1 MKAKVEEL
9 FQQVANLTQE
19 ARLRYFA
26 ENDIDERTRTEV
38 EALFAADSQT
48 TKFLAEDIDAQYSE
62 PDELKD
68 SYCGPYRLEKLLG
81 RGGMGSV
88 YAAERADGEVKQR
101 VAVKLLRPGAGHP
114 QFRQWFL
121 SERQIL
127 ATLSHPNIAR
137 LLDAGHREDGQP
149 YLVMEYV
156 EGKTIDVYAAG
167 IGVRQ
172 KIALFLKVCAAVSYL
187 HRNLVVHRDLKPSN
201 ILVTEE
207 REPKLLD
214 FGIAK
219 ILDSAGDAT
228 VTNVRMLTPEY
239 ASPEQAAGGRITTAT
254 DIYSLGAVLYK
265 LLTGASPYQ
274 ATSKAAKATA
284 TSTSP
289 KKIMP
294 PSKLTPDLKGDLD
307 AILLKA
313 LREEPQERYA
323 SAEQLSEDLGNYLAY
338 RPVRARTG
346 DIWYRT
352 RKFLRRYWLPAVAGT
367 LTIASL
373 AAGLTIANHE
383 RAIAERRFTDV
394 RQLANKLFDIDDRV
408 SKLPGSTETR
418 RLIVETSLEYLRR
431 ITADVRMD
439 PALALEVGTAYF
451 RVARVQR
458 SDTALGQ
465 TELAEGN
472 DKKALTL
479 IDSVLAS
486 EPSNRIALLRAAE
499 ISQEQMQIASQRDQ
513 VEALQVA
520 RKTDQRLQAYL
531 KAASLEHSLDRAEA
545 ENVILVLLNVSNI
558 YAFAEQFNDSIAT
571 SHRAIDLARTANWPA
586 YAGAAELNLA
596 IVYQEQGRLDEAL
609 QAIREAT
616 RILQPAPGEKSVGKP
631 LAYVSALIREGSILD
646 EEDGIS
652 LGRPDQALV
661 PLEHAREVAD
671 DLAQRDPNQFGSR
684 ERVFSADVLMADIL
698 RRSDPRRAV
707 ELSDQALKR
716 LAEIKEHP
724 IARLHEV
731 EALVG
736 STYALRQ
743 LGRGG
748 EAHRRLDAAF
758 DRLRK
763 LGPYPS
769 DTVKPGS
776 ETDKALSALADYEAE
791 NGNLPHAIAFYEEL
805 LRKGTASGAKPQ
817 TSLADAVQE
826 SRVFAALG
834 GLYRQSHQTDAESAI
849 ESRRLELWRHWDSQL
864 PNNSFVRRQLEAAN
878 KGLQ

>member
-1 MKAKVEEL
+1 MRPSTTEL
-9 FQQVANLTQE
+9 FHQVANLSQE
-19 ARLRYFA
+19 ARDRYFV
-26 ENDIDERTRTEV
+26 ELGVDERTRKEV
-38 EALFAADSQT
+38 EERLAQESAT
-48 TKFLAEDIDAQYSE
+48 TKILAEEIVANHSE
-62 PDELKD
+62 RVELNGLH
-68 SYCGPYRLEKLLG
+68 CGPYRLGNLLG

-88 YAAERADGEVKQR
+88 YVAERADGEVKQR
-101 VAVKLLRPGAGHP
+101 VAVKLLRPGADPP

-127 ATLSHPNIAR
+127 ASLSHPNIAR

-156 EGKTIDVYAAG
+156 GGKTIDVYCAG
-167 IGVRQ
+167 LSVRH

-219 ILDSAGDAT
+219 ILDSAGDVT

-239 ASPEQAAGGRITTAT
+239 ASPEQAGGERMTTAT

-274 ATSKAAKATA
+274 STGKSPAS
-284 TSTSP
+284 STSP
-289 KKIMP
+289 RKISP
-294 PSKLTPDLKGDLD
+294 PSKLAPDLKGDLE

-323 SAEQLSEDLGNYLAY
+323 SVEQLSGDLENYLAS
-338 RPVRARTG
+338 RPIRARTG
-346 DIWYRT
+346 DVWYRI
-352 RKFLRRYWLPAVAGT
+352 RKFLRRYWLPALAAI
-367 LTIASL
+367 LTIGSL
-373 AAGLTIANHE
+373 TVGLAVANHE

-431 ITADVRMD
+431 ITADVRMA
-439 PALALEVGTAYF
+439 PALALEVGTAYL

-465 TELAEGN
+465 TQLAEGN
-472 DKKALTL
+472 DKKALAL
-479 IDSVLAS
+479 IDFVLAS

-513 VEALQVA
+513 DEALQFA

-531 KAASLEHSLDRAEA
+531 KTASLEHPLDRAEA
-545 ENVILVLLNVSNI
+545 EGVILVLLNVANI
-558 YAFAEQFNDSIAT
+558 YGFAEQFNDSIAT
-571 SHRAIDLARTANWPA
+571 SRRAIDLARTANWPA
-586 YAGAAELNLA
+586 YIGAAELNLA

-609 QAIREAT
+609 QAIQEAT
-616 RILQPAPGEKSVGKP
+616 LILEPATGEKSVGKP
-631 LAYVSALIREGSILD
+631 LAYVSALIHAGSILG
-646 EEDGIS
+646 EDGGIS
-652 LGRPDQALV
+652 LNRPDEALTY
-661 PLEHAREVAD
+661 LEHARQTAD
-671 DLAQRDPNQFGSR
+671 DLAQHDPNQFGSR
-684 ERVFSADVLMADIL
+684 ERVFSANVMMSGIL
-698 RRSDPRRAV
+698 SRSDPSRAL
-707 ELSDQALKR
+707 ELCDEALRR

-724 IARLHEV
+724 IARLHEA
-731 EALVG
+731 ETLAG
-736 STYALRQ
+736 STYALRR
-743 LGRGG
+743 LGRGA
-748 EAHRRLDAAF
+748 EAHRRLDIAF
-758 DRLRK
+758 DKLRK
-763 LGPYPS
+763 LGAYPS
-769 DTVKPGS
+769 DTIKPGT
-776 ETDKALSALADYEAE
+776 EVDKALSALADHEAE
-791 NGNLPHAIAFYEEL
+791 NNNFQRSIAVYEEL
-805 LRKGTASGAKPQ
+805 LRKGAAAGAKPR
-817 TSLADAVQE
+817 TSLADALQE

-834 GLYRQSHQTDAESAI
+834 ALYPQVHQTDSKSAI
-849 ESRRLELWRHWDSQL
+849 ESRRLELWRYWDSQL
-864 PNNSFVRRQLEAAN
+864 PGNSFVRRQLEAAN
-878 KGLQ
+878 RSVP

>member
-1 MKAKVEEL
+1 MRPSTTEL
-9 FQQVANLTQE
+9 FHQVANLSQE
-19 ARLRYFA
+19 ARDRYFV
-26 ENDIDERTRTEV
+26 ELGVDERTRKEV
-38 EALFAADSQT
+38 EERLAQESAT
-48 TKFLAEDIDAQYSE
+48 TKILAEEIVANHSE
-62 PDELKD
+62 RVELNGLH
-68 SYCGPYRLEKLLG
+68 CGPYRLGNLLG

-88 YAAERADGEVKQR
+88 YVAERADGEVKQR
-101 VAVKLLRPGAGHP
+101 VAVKLLRPGADPP

-127 ATLSHPNIAR
+127 ASLSHPNIAR

-156 EGKTIDVYAAG
+156 GGKTIDVYCAG
-167 IGVRQ
+167 LSVRH

-219 ILDSAGDAT
+219 ILDSAGDVT

-239 ASPEQAAGGRITTAT
+239 ASPEQAGGERMTTAT

-274 ATSKAAKATA
+274 STGKSPAS
-284 TSTSP
+284 STSP
-289 KKIMP
+289 RKISP
-294 PSKLTPDLKGDLD
+294 PSKLAPDLKGDLE

-323 SAEQLSEDLGNYLAY
+323 SVEQLSGDLENYLAS
-338 RPVRARTG
+338 RPIRARTG
-346 DIWYRT
+346 DVWYRI
-352 RKFLRRYWLPAVAGT
+352 RKFLRRYWLPALAAI
-367 LTIASL
+367 LTIGSL
-373 AAGLTIANHE
+373 TVGLAVANHE

-431 ITADVRMD
+431 ITADVRMA
-439 PALALEVGTAYF
+439 PALALEVGTAYL

-465 TELAEGN
+465 TQLAEGN
-472 DKKALTL
+472 DKKALAL
-479 IDSVLAS
+479 IDFVLAS

-513 VEALQVA
+513 DEALQFA

-531 KAASLEHSLDRAEA
+531 KTASLEHPLDRAEA
-545 ENVILVLLNVSNI
+545 EGVILVLLNVANI
-558 YAFAEQFNDSIAT
+558 YGFAEQFNDSIAT
-571 SHRAIDLARTANWPA
+571 SRRAIDLARTANWPA
-586 YAGAAELNLA
+586 YIGAAELNLA

-609 QAIREAT
+609 QAIQEAT
-616 RILQPAPGEKSVGKP
+616 LILEPATGEKSVGKP
-631 LAYVSALIREGSILD
+631 LAYVSALIHAGSILG
-646 EEDGIS
+646 EDGGIS
-652 LGRPDQALV
+652 LNRPDEALTY
-661 PLEHAREVAD
+661 LEHARQTAD
-671 DLAQRDPNQFGSR
+671 DLAQHDPNQFGSR
-684 ERVFSADVLMADIL
+684 ERVFSANVMMSGIL
-698 RRSDPRRAV
+698 SRSDPSRAL
-707 ELSDQALKR
+707 ELCDEALRR

-724 IARLHEV
+724 IARLHEA
-731 EALVG
+731 ETLAG
-736 STYALRQ
+736 STYALRR
-743 LGRGG
+743 LGRGA
-748 EAHRRLDAAF
+748 EAHRRLDIAF
-758 DRLRK
+758 DKLRK
-763 LGPYPS
+763 LGAYPS
-769 DTVKPGS
+769 DTIKPGT
-776 ETDKALSALADYEAE
+776 EVDKALSALADYEAE
-791 NGNLPHAIAFYEEL
+791 NNNFQRSIAVYEEL
-805 LRKGTASGAKPQ
+805 LRKGAAAGAKPR
-817 TSLADAVQE
+817 TSLADALQE

-834 GLYRQSHQTDAESAI
+834 ALYPQVHQTDSKSAI
-849 ESRRLELWRHWDSQL
+849 ESRRLELWRYWDSQL
-864 PNNSFVRRQLEAAN
+864 PGNSFVRRQLEAAN
-878 KGLQ
+878 RSVP

>member
-1 MKAKVEEL
+1 MRPSTTEL
-9 FQQVANLTQE
+9 FHQVANLSQE
-19 ARLRYFA
+19 ARDRYFV
-26 ENDIDERTRTEV
+26 ELGVDERTRKEV
-38 EALFAADSQT
+38 EERLAQESAT
-48 TKFLAEDIDAQYSE
+48 TKILAEEIVANHSE
-62 PDELKD
+62 RVELNGLH
-68 SYCGPYRLEKLLG
+68 CGPYRLGNLLG

-88 YAAERADGEVKQR
+88 YVAERADGEVKQR
-101 VAVKLLRPGAGHP
+101 VAVKLLRPGADPP

-127 ATLSHPNIAR
+127 ASLSHPNIAR

-156 EGKTIDVYAAG
+156 GGKTIDVYCAG
-167 IGVRQ
+167 LSVRH

-219 ILDSAGDAT
+219 ILDSAGDVT

-239 ASPEQAAGGRITTAT
+239 ASPEQAGGERMTTAT

-274 ATSKAAKATA
+274 STGKSPAS
-284 TSTSP
+284 STSP
-289 KKIMP
+289 RKISP
-294 PSKLTPDLKGDLD
+294 PSKLAPDLKGDLE

-323 SAEQLSEDLGNYLAY
+323 SVEQLSGDLENYLAS
-338 RPVRARTG
+338 RPIRARTG
-346 DIWYRT
+346 DVWYRI
-352 RKFLRRYWLPAVAGT
+352 RKFLRRYWLPALAAI
-367 LTIASL
+367 LTIGSL
-373 AAGLTIANHE
+373 TVGLAVANHE

-431 ITADVRMD
+431 ITADVRMA
-439 PALALEVGTAYF
+439 PALALEVGTAYL

-465 TELAEGN
+465 TQLAEGN
-472 DKKALTL
+472 DKKALAL
-479 IDSVLAS
+479 IDFVLAS

-513 VEALQVA
+513 DEALQFA

-531 KAASLEHSLDRAEA
+531 KTASLEHPLDRAEA
-545 ENVILVLLNVSNI
+545 EGVILVLLNVANI
-558 YAFAEQFNDSIAT
+558 YGFAEQFNDSIAT
-571 SHRAIDLARTANWPA
+571 SRRAIDLARTANWPA
-586 YAGAAELNLA
+586 YIGAAELNLA

-609 QAIREAT
+609 QAIQEAT
-616 RILQPAPGEKSVGKP
+616 LILEPATGEKSVGKP
-631 LAYVSALIREGSILD
+631 LAYVSALIHAGSILG
-646 EEDGIS
+646 EDGGIS
-652 LGRPDQALV
+652 LNRPDEALTN
-661 PLEHAREVAD
+661 LEHARQTAD
-671 DLAQRDPNQFGSR
+671 DLAQHDPNQFGSR
-684 ERVFSADVLMADIL
+684 ERVFSANVMMSGIL
-698 RRSDPRRAV
+698 SRSDPSRAL
-707 ELSDQALKR
+707 ELCDEALRR

-724 IARLHEV
+724 IARLHEA
-731 EALVG
+731 ETLAG
-736 STYALRQ
+736 STYALRR
-743 LGRGG
+743 LGRGA
-748 EAHRRLDAAF
+748 EAHRRLDIAF
-758 DRLRK
+758 DKLRK
-763 LGPYPS
+763 LGAYPS
-769 DTVKPGS
+769 DTIKPGT
-776 ETDKALSALADYEAE
+776 EVDKALSALADYEAE
-791 NGNLPHAIAFYEEL
+791 NNNFQRSIAVYEEL
-805 LRKGTASGAKPQ
+805 LRKGAAAGAKPR
-817 TSLADAVQE
+817 TSLADALQE

-834 GLYRQSHQTDAESAI
+834 ALYPQVHQTDSKSAI
-849 ESRRLELWRHWDSQL
+849 ESRRLELWRYWDSQL
-864 PNNSFVRRQLEAAN
+864 PGNSFVRRQLEAAN
-878 KGLQ
+878 RSVP